1 VSDSPFV
8 SIVLPAHNEGANIEP
23 MYQSLIRVF
32 ETEVLSVFEIIFVDD
47 GSSDDTAEIVEKL
60 STKDARVKL
69 IQLFRNF
76 GHQNAL
82 SAGIAHASGDVII
95 TMDCDLQHPP
105 EIIKEMLAKYREGND
120 VVYTVRRNRQKGTL
134 KNIASSVFYKLFNK
148 MTNLNINSNSSDFR
162 LISRKVADCLSS
174 MKEKNRFLR
183 GMTPWIGGR
192 SAFIEYDVAPRLY
205 GNPSYTLKK
214 SVLLAIAGLMSFSTL
229 PLKIIFYT
237 GIVISFLSFGYG
249 LYLVGHKI
257 FVGTAVPG
265 FTDIIASILFIGG
278 LQLISLGIIG
288 KFLTIVLDETRD
300 RPNYIIRRTVGIA
313 DKR

>member
-1 VSDSPFV
+1 MNDLPFV
-8 SIVLPAHNEGANIEP
+8 SIVLPAHNEAANIEP
-23 MYQSLIRVF
+23 MYESLIL
-32 ETEVLSVFEIIFVDD
+32 VLEAEALSEFEIIFVDD
-47 GSSDDTAEIVEKL
+47 GSEDKTADVVERL
-60 STKDARVKL
+60 SNKDSRVKL

-82 SAGIAHASGDVII
+82 TAGIAHARGEVII

-105 EIIKEMLAKYREGND
+105 EIIKEMLSKYREGND
-120 VVYTVRRNRQKGTL
+120 VVYTVRRNKQKGTL
-134 KNIASSVFYKLFNK
+134 KNMASSIFYRLFNK
-148 MTNLNINSNSSDFR
+148 ITHLNINSNSSDFR
-162 LISRKVADCLSS
+162 LMSKKVADCLSA
-174 MKEKNRFLR
+174 MREKNRFLR

-192 SAFIEYDVAPRLY
+192 STFIEYDVAPRLY

-229 PLKIIFYT
+229 PLKIIFYA

-288 KFLTIVLDETRD
+288 KFLVIVLDETRD
-300 RPNYIIRRTVGIA
+300 RPNYIIRRTIGVIE
-313 DKR
+313 KR

>member
-1 VSDSPFV
+1 VNDSPFA
-8 SIVLPAHNEGANIEP
+8 SIVLPAHNESANIEP

-32 ETEVLSVFEIIFVDD
+32 EAEALSVFEIIFVDD
-47 GSSDDTAEIVEKL
+47 GSGDNTAEIVEKL
-60 STKDARVKL
+60 SLKDARVKL

-82 SAGIAHASGDVII
+82 SAGIAHASGEVII

-105 EIIKEMLAKYREGND
+105 EMIKEMLAKYREGND

-134 KNIASSVFYKLFNK
+134 KNIASSAFYKLFNK
-148 MTNLNINSNSSDFR
+148 MTSLNINSNSSDFR
-162 LISRKVADCLSS
+162 LMNRKVADCLSS

-214 SVLLAIAGLMSFSTL
+214 SILLGIAGLMSFSTL

-300 RPNYIIRRTVGIA
+300 RPNYIIRRTVGIT

>member
-1 VSDSPFV
+1 MSDSPFV